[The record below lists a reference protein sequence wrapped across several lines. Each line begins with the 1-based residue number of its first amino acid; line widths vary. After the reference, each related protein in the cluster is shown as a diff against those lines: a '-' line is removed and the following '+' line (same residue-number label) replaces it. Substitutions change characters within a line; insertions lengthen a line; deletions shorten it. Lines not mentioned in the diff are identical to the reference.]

1 MDERRI
7 VPVSVFEQTVLSQ
20 RQETEIINLSRSYLR
35 QLRIPIENVAIFKQ
49 AAGVIGDAVRRELL
63 MEGKAAPDNKDRIG
77 PTAKKG
83 LKLREDLKLQTE
95 ELLRVTSKD
104 TSLSLASAEFIGPY
118 ALPADW
124 YRQAVDEMRNFSLQ
138 ADLTASEKLT
148 ELQVVRNPIITRI
161 ASIGLTHLPDGLQPV
176 TLNMFPGVDEQ
187 AKIIRNMIV
196 AKGFKGT
203 LSPLVT
209 AEEVITFADISKSSR
224 VADIFSGTEFIDQL
238 CHDLSIDSVG
248 ERTYLEG
255 LCRQTSTI
263 LRNHPASPKDAT
275 PIKGM
280 NFSYRYFSQQF
291 LLLHPVLEEP
301 KIITVPDKLDP
312 GLPHIWIDGVRI
324 KDVTVPKPEALLKA
338 IHQAEA
344 RGNQGAVFR
353 LQQGIQSWRIFQEAQ
368 SAHQQKIATCEQSI
382 SDNKHHL
389 EHAQAADEPLPAKA
403 YEVIY
408 EVQAKALSKFK
419 TEKRE
424 AERYEKII
432 EENLQ
437 LQQQAQAYEKWLREN
452 YQDNLPDLL
461 PLSKE
466 IYLRQ
471 QQEKEAFLQRQLT
484 SIKARLSSI
493 EDLLEIDFFWRY
505 GRTVDLGFTRDE
517 SQVKSLIKQ
526 FRQEIK
532 RVKTEQLPVIV
543 DIQDFNHHKDTVSF
557 RSELQKANMPKAFAK
572 FSRFWVN
579 RLKSPSSE
587 VEIKENTVEF
597 KPQLVLKAIRQK
609 IDILKQTMKLLQ
621 QREVLTAKLSG
632 CRQNLQVA
640 SNNPDTPLPADAIWA
655 KKEALAF
662 LQEIKASKIP
672 VSDDLAKEEIVH
684 MARSMDSLLRNFN
697 QSILPEI
704 IPDKDNLK
712 EKLGNNLSRLQYIKQ
727 VPLGSGLTPKEN
739 RAIRQTKKQ
748 LALLERVSDC
758 LDHPLFPL
766 PEGEGLARRQFIRA
780 WKRRVEFTNAMLSV
794 EQAQLTSAEA
804 NTSYD
809 NVTRAMWILRLIELL
824 QHQKEELVVLK
835 ARDIEEE
842 FINRMNGLSLTLR
855 DLKNQ

>member
-20 RQETEIINLSRSYLR
+20 RQETEIINLSRNYLR
-35 QLRIPIENVAIFKQ
+35 QLRIPIENVAIFRQ
-49 AAGVIGDAVRRELL
+49 AAGVIGDAVRRGLL

-83 LKLREDLKLQTE
+83 LKLREDLKLKTE
-95 ELLRVTSKD
+95 ELLRVTSTD
-104 TSLSLASAEFIGPY
+104 TSLSLASTEFIGPY
-118 ALPADW
+118 ALPLDW
-124 YRQAVDEMRNFSLQ
+124 YQQAVDEMRNFSLQ

-148 ELQVVRNPIITRI
+148 ELQVIRNPAITRI
-161 ASIGLTHLPDGLQPV
+161 AGIGLTHLPDGLQSV
-176 TLNMFPGVDEQ
+176 SLNMFPGVDEQ

-203 LSPLVT
+203 LSPLLT
-209 AEEVITFADISKSSR
+209 TDEVEIFADVSTS
-224 VADIFSGTEFIDQL
+224 ADVDSFSGTKFIDQL
-238 CHDLSIDSVG
+238 VMDLSIDSVE
-248 ERTYLEG
+248 ERAYLEG

-263 LRNHPASPKDAT
+263 LRNHPASKKDVT
-275 PIKGM
+275 PIKEM
-280 NFSYRYFSQQF
+280 DFSYRYFSRQF

-353 LQQGIQSWRIFQEAQ
+353 LQQGIQSWRIFREAQ

-382 SDNKHHL
+382 SDNERHL
-389 EHAQAADEPLPAKA
+389 EHALAADGPLPAKA

-424 AERYEKII
+424 AERYAKII

-437 LQQQAQAYEKWLREN
+437 LQQQAQEYEKWLREN

-461 PLSKE
+461 PLSKDL
-466 IYLRQ
+466 YLRQ
-471 QQEKEAFLQRQLT
+471 QQEKKAFLQRQLM
-484 SIKARLSSI
+484 SVKARLSSI

-505 GRTVDLGFTRDE
+505 GRTVDLGFTKDE
-517 SQVKSLIKQ
+517 SKVNSLIKQ

-532 RVKTEQLPVIV
+532 RVKTEQLPAIV
-543 DIQDFNHHKDTVSF
+543 DIQDFNHHKDIVSF
-557 RSELQKANMPKAFAK
+557 RSDLQKANMPKAFAR

-579 RLKSPSSE
+579 RLKRPSSE

-597 KPQLVLKAIRQK
+597 KPQLVLKAVRYRV
-609 IDILKQTMKLLQ
+609 DILKQAMKLLQ
-621 QREVLTAKLSG
+621 QREVLTAELTG
-632 CRQNLQVA
+632 CRQNLEVA
-640 SNNPDTPLPADAIWA
+640 SNNPDTLLPADAIWA

-672 VSDDLAKEEIVH
+672 VSDDLAQKEIVH

-704 IPDKDNLK
+704 IPDKDRLK
-712 EKLGNNLSRLQYIKQ
+712 EKLENNLSRLQYIKR

-748 LALLERVSDC
+748 RSLLERVSGC

-766 PEGEGLARRQFIRA
+766 PEGEGLARWQFIRA

-835 ARDIEEE
+835 ARDTEEE
-842 FINRMNGLSLTLR
+842 FINRMDGLSLALK